1 MICTYPY
8 DTLSIRGPRKFP
20 AFLCYQ
26 KAEKLLQIIT
36 CSSTNQSHIQQFTA
50 KWKSKLMLNY
60 FFFVPVFCMRM
71 YCCYEYVVGH
81 LKAVSF
87 LVIGN
92 SVLKICEAKC
102 LQVHATSSLSVHQH
116 NTFFLPFLKSG
127 QRTEKTFSVQQ
138 GKFHYPTK
146 IDPSVFSSHIPQSPW
161 TVRSQPLE
169 AAACAK
175 KDSDDVRW
183 SMAVPPLGTYQCRE
197 SFPSGLFHH
206 HV

>member
-1 MICTYPY
+1 
-8 DTLSIRGPRKFP
+8 
-20 AFLCYQ
+20 
-26 KAEKLLQIIT
+26 
-36 CSSTNQSHIQQFTA
+36 
-50 KWKSKLMLNY
+50 MLNY

-81 LKAVSF
+81 LKQLAF
-87 LVIGN
+87 LWSALGVENLRG
-92 SVLKICEAKC
+92 KC

-116 NTFFLPFLKSG
+116 NTIFLTFLKSG

-138 GKFHYPTK
+138 GKFHHPTK

-175 KDSDDVRW
+175 KIVMMSGEAWLYLLSVLINAVNLFLQVFFTIMYSDLEW
-183 SMAVPPLGTYQCRE
+183 WAVFYCASHLRLT
-197 SFPSGLFHH
+197 PSL
-206 HV
+206 VLYP